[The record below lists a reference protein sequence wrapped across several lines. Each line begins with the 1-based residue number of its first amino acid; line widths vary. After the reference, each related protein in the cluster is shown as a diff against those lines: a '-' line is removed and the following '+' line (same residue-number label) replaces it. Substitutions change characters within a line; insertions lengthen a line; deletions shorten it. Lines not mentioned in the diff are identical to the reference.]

1 MCDDGFSSFS
11 AEAICRELGFTSSP
25 KYRYSSAS
33 TLSDIVG
40 GISYPSMWRV
50 QEDYPIL
57 MDEVVCDSGQWA
69 NCSYVTHK
77 HDCSHL
83 EDISLH
89 CGG

>member
-1 MCDDGFSSFS
+1 MCDDSFSNFS

-33 TLSDIVG
+33 TNHYLD
-40 GISYPSMWRV
+40 GIDYSYMWWI
-50 QEDYPIL
+50 QEDYPIH
-57 MDEVVCDSGQWA
+57 MDEVVCDSGQWT

-83 EDISLH
+83 EDIFLD